1 MKAKDQIVFEN
12 SSANAVAK
20 SLRLQTWA
28 FGVVL
33 FMSIL
38 LNIFSLYALRNWFP
52 IKQYVWTQDAR
63 AVCDAITLDQ
73 PNVSDARVRNMAA
86 DAAIELNSYDYLN
99 WRRQIQN
106 AMNSY
111 MTTNAQRA
119 YSNALNGSNTIK
131 RVEEGYYTVSAL
143 LGNKPPRISEQ
154 GELNGRF
161 YWKVEVP
168 LVIYYR
174 TPQVSKPE
182 SRVLVMTIV
191 RVDPS
196 FINPN
201 GIAIDGITSTQ
212 EVSG

>member
-1 MKAKDQIVFEN
+1 MKSKEQILFEN
-12 SSANAVAK
+12 SAAAAVSR
-20 SLRLQTWA
+20 SLRLALWA
-28 FGVVL
+28 LSVVL
-33 FMSIL
+33 FMSL
-38 LNIFSLYALRNWFP
+38 MLNFFSLYALRNWFP
-52 IKQYVWTQDAR
+52 IKQFVWTQDAR
-63 AVCDAITLDQ
+63 AVCEAVTLDQ

-106 AMNSY
+106 AMNAY
-111 MTTNAQRA
+111 LTTNAQRA
-119 YSNALNGSNTIK
+119 YSSALNNSNTIK
-131 RVEEGYYTVSAL
+131 RVEQGYYTVSAL
-143 LGNKPPRISEQ
+143 LGNKPPRIAEQ
-154 GELNGRF
+154 GVVDGRF

-174 TPQVSKPE
+174 TPEVSKPE
-182 SRVLVMTIV
+182 SRVLVMTVV

-212 EVSG
+212 EVSR

>member
-1 MKAKDQIVFEN
+1 MKSKDQILFEN
-12 SSANAVAK
+12 SAAHAVSRNLQLWVYLLAALLFL
-20 SLRLQTWA
+20 SLALN
-28 FGVVL
+28 F
-33 FMSIL
+33 FSI
-38 LNIFSLYALRNWFP
+38 YALRNWFP
-52 IKQYVWTQDAR
+52 IKQFVWTEDAR
-63 AVCDAITLDQ
+63 AVCEAVPLTE

-111 MTTNAQRA
+111 LTSNAQRS
-119 YSNALNGSNTIK
+119 YSTALNSSNTIK
-131 RVEEGYYTVSAL
+131 RVEEGYYNVSAI
-143 LGNKPPRISEQ
+143 LGAKPPRISEQ
-154 GELNGRF
+154 GRIDGRY

-174 TPQVSKPE
+174 TKEVSKPE
-182 SRVLVMTIV
+182 SRVLLMTIV

-196 FINPN
+196 AINPN

-212 EVSG
+212 EIYR